1 MGRGQSSHFSPA
13 IKGKSNIESNR
24 IHEQMAVD
32 LIGVKAG
39 QKILDAGCGIGG
51 PMRAIVS
58 HSGCNV
64 TGITINEYQF
74 GHELVL
80 QTRGVK
86 IGRSERTGCGFMRV
100 REVAGGFSRGVMVL

>member
-1 MGRGQSSHFSPA
+1 MGWGQSFHFSPA
-13 IKGKSNIESNR
+13 IKGKSNLESSR

-51 PMRAIVS
+51 PMRAIAS

-64 TGITINEYQF
+64 TGITINEYQ
-74 GHELVL
+74 
-80 QTRGVK
+80 TIGVK
-86 IGRSERTGCGFMRV
+86 IGGSERTGCGFMRV
-100 REVAGGFSRGVMVL
+100 KEVAGGFSRGVMVM